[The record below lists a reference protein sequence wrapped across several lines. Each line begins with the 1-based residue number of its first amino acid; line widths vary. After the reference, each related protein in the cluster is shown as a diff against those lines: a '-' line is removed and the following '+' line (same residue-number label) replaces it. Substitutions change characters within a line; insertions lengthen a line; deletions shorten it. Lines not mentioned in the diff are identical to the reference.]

1 MCQEWKDKC
10 DTALATPFPGD
21 PLCFEKVCTYYAPLL
36 MLSAVLKSQSRQAI
50 LLELVL
56 ATFFNPPGC

>member
-21 PLCFEKVCTYYAPLL
+21 PLCFEKVCTYYAP
-36 MLSAVLKSQSRQAI
+36 SADVISCTQES
-50 LLELVL
+50 V
-56 ATFFNPPGC
+56 